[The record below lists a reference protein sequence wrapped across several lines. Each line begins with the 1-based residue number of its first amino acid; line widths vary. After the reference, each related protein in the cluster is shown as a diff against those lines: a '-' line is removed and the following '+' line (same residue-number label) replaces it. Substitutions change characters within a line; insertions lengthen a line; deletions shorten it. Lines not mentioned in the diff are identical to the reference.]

1 MKVTI
6 VSALLLVAIATT
18 PAKSQDVPKSNHAV
32 PAADEKTKIEVAA
45 LPEAVK
51 KTLATDAY
59 KDWQPTAAWSVNTT
73 PPHYEIEVKMGDKTN
88 TLKIDAEGK
97 VK

>member
-6 VSALLLVAIATT
+6 VSAFLLVAIATT
-18 PAKSQDVPKSNHAV
+18 SANAQDVPKTNHAV

-51 KTLATDAY
+51 ETLATVAC
-59 KDWQPTAAWSVNTT
+59 KDWQPTDALSMHTT
-73 PPHYEIEVKMGDKTN
+73 PPYYEVEVKMGDKTN
-88 TLKIDAEGK
+88 TLKIDA
-97 VK
+97 